1 MAKSDIE
8 VSALVDK
15 ISRGEIQL
23 PEMQRK
29 YVWTSTKVRDL
40 LDSLYR
46 GYPSGVILTWQPPAH
61 VETQDFAVDTTRSS
75 TGAPPW
81 LLLDGQQRL
90 TSLSA
95 VLRGEPVVVK
105 NRKKKVEILF
115 NLDHPEE
122 LTFITE
128 VDEGTDDTE
137 EGDSGEDTEMDPLA
151 RVNRRTFVV
160 ASNAVLALP
169 NWVKVTDVFTKSDGE
184 LLRAAGVQ
192 SFDDPNYERYSE
204 RLKRLRAVREYEY
217 RVDTLEPSKSYE
229 EVTEIFVRVNSLG
242 AKLRSSD
249 LALAQITARW
259 PGSLQQFNDFQETIA
274 QEGFDLDLGI
284 HLKALVAII
293 TGQSRFLTVGSLSR
307 GQLED
312 GWKETKR
319 AMHFAANHAKGNL
332 GIDSPALLASPFL
345 MVALAYW
352 GYVHD
357 YKITSEQEAEFRRW
371 FLVANAKGRY
381 SRGSSE
387 TFLDQ
392 DIAAMRSEKDLL
404 QGLVQQV
411 GRLDVTIDDLV
422 GRTARSGLFKTMF
435 LMFRADKASD
445 WASNLQI
452 SPRLSGVSDKIEFH
466 HIFPKAYL
474 KRVRPDVDRRL
485 IDDIANL
492 AFIGAQT
499 NKQIRDRA
507 PRLYRVDYEPAR
519 LEAQLVYLDGMDD
532 GDQFEEFI
540 KHRRQALAR
549 KINEYLG
556 VAHEGMT
563 SG

>member
-1 MAKSDIE
+1 MAKSDIK

-15 ISRGEIQL
+15 IRMGEIQL

-46 GYPSGVILTWQPPAH
+46 GYPSGVILTWQPPTD
-61 VETQDFAVDTTRSS
+61 VETQDFAVETAHSAAGTV
-75 TGAPPW
+75 PW

-95 VLRGEPVVVK
+95 VLRGEAVFVK
-105 NRKKKVEILF
+105 NRKKRVEILF
-115 NLDHPEE
+115 NLDHPDE

-128 VDEGTDDTE
+128 VE
-137 EGDSGEDTEMDPLA
+137 EGANDLEKSGEDTEIDPLS

-169 NWVKVTDVFTKSDGE
+169 NWVRVTDVFTKSDGE

-192 SFDDPNYERYSE
+192 GFDDPNYERYSE
-204 RLKRLRAVREYEY
+204 RLKKLRAIRDYEY
-217 RVDTLEPSKSYE
+217 RVDTLEPTKSYE

-259 PGSLQQFNDFQETIA
+259 PGSLQQFNDFQRGVA
-274 QEGFDLDLGI
+274 KQGFDLDLSI
-284 HLKALVAII
+284 HLKTLVAIV
-293 TGQSRFLTVGSLSR
+293 TGQSRFLTVGSLGR
-307 GQLED
+307 EQLES
-312 GWKETKR
+312 GWIKTQR
-319 AMHFAANHAKGNL
+319 AMHFAVNHAKGNL
-332 GIDSPALLASPFL
+332 GIDSPTLLASPFL

-352 GYVHD
+352 GHIHE
-357 YKITSEQEAEFRRW
+357 YKIASAREAEFRQW

-392 DIAAMRSEKDLL
+392 DIATMRSGGDLL
-404 QGLVQQV
+404 QRLTQQV
-411 GRLDVTIDDLV
+411 GRLEVTAEDLD

-452 SPRLSGVSDKIEFH
+452 SPKLAGSSDKIEFH

-474 KRVRPDVDRRL
+474 KRARPDVEPRRV
-485 IDDIANL
+485 DDIANL

-499 NKQIRDRA
+499 NKQIRDRS
-507 PRLYRVDYEPAR
+507 PRQYRVDYEPAR
-519 LEAQLVYLDGMDD
+519 LEAQLVHLDGMDD
-532 GDQFEEFI
+532 GDQFEVFI
-540 KHRRQALAR
+540 ERRRQALAL
-549 KINEYLG
+549 KINAYLG
-556 VAHEGMT
+556 AT
-563 SG
+563 PRRAPS